1 MEEEFDFWDLAD
13 KAVMLALDDS
23 VDETGIC
30 ADFFVKAVVKQTGEL
45 DCLVHGLDG
54 EGDVAR
60 GEREGGEIVV
70 EPDIGGIVAQ
80 TNVEFLC
87 GKLVSTWW
95 FGLDS
100 KVTVLYWVHPDEWFF
115 LFCLR

>member
-13 KAVMLALDDS
+13 NAVLLALDDS
-23 VDETGIC
+23 VDESGIC
-30 ADFFVKAVVKQTGEL
+30 ADFFVEAVVKQTGEL

-70 EPDIGGIVAQ
+70 EPDIAGVVVQ

-87 GKLVSTWW
+87 GELVSNRW
-95 FGLDS
+95 FDVDS
-100 KVTVLYWVHPDEWFF
+100 KVTVT
-115 LFCLR
+115 C